1 MDEEMY
7 SDKNSELVEEAHAVF
22 NATAVFEMVD
32 MNDRQS
38 AEDFLYKIKQQSI
51 W

>member
-1 MDEEMY
+1 MY
-7 SDKNSELVEEAHAVF
+7 TDKNSALVEEAHAVF
-22 NATAVFEMVD
+22 NATAVSEMMD

-38 AEDFLYKIKQQSI
+38 VVDFLYKIKQQSI